1 MGRKT
6 DTTGLPFIFR
16 DERRGHKVL
25 IQTFPTH
32 FNTKMMA
39 KRNNSHIPLS
49 DALKEFIAENKLQK
63 GMDKV
68 DAREA
73 WTKLMGNGVNN
84 YTSSVELRNET
95 LFVSLSSSVLRE
107 ELSLGKTKIIAMM
120 NEELGRELIKKLVLR

>member
-1 MGRKT
+1 
-6 DTTGLPFIFR
+6 
-16 DERRGHKVL
+16 
-25 IQTFPTH
+25 
-32 FNTKMMA
+32 MA

-68 DAREA
+68 DAKEA
-73 WTKLMGNGVNN
+73 WAKLMGNGVNN